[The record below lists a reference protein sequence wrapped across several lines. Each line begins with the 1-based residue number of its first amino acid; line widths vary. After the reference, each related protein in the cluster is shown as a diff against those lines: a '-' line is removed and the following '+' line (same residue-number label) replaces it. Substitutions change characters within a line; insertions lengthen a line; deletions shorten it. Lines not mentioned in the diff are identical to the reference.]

1 MRGLFPMHHGRA
13 MVAPH
18 GQGHGM
24 AHCVDPAG
32 HALARQAH
40 CVGAAQRSQAQLQ
53 GHRAQVVAAGGCIL
67 PDQAAALVA
76 DEVAVRLGSG
86 HAGCGSQV
94 LESQRAGR
102 IDERLQQ
109 RKANL
114 HRLNASAVF
123 VQRVV
128 HCGSLRYSK

>member
-1 MRGLFPMHHGRA
+1 MRGLFPMHHGGA

-24 AHCVDPAG
+24 AQCVEPVG

-40 CVGAAQRSQAQLQ
+40 RIGAAQRSQAQLQ
-53 GHRAQVVAAGGCIL
+53 GHRAQVVAAGGRIL
-67 PDQAAALVA
+67 PSQAAALVA

-86 HAGCGSQV
+86 HAGCGSQIF
-94 LESQRAGR
+94 ESQRAGR
-102 IDERLQQ
+102 INKRLQQ
-109 RKANL
+109 CKADL
-114 HRLNASAVF
+114 HRLDASAVF

-128 HCGSLRYSK
+128 HCASLRYSK